1 MRKSKQNS
9 RKMIA
14 IQITREKV
22 GIRKKTERGN
32 TIIQLERKYGLES
45 KNQKKTTGLLQYA
58 IGSRQNG
65 DEEKGK

>member
-45 KNQKKTTGLLQYA
+45 KN
-58 IGSRQNG
+58 
-65 DEEKGK
+65 